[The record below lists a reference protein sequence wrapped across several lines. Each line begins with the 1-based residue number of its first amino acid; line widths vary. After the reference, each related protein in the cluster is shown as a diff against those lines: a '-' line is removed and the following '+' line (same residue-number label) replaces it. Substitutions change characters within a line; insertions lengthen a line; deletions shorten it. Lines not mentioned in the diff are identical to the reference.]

1 MALQAWRARNDATHR
16 QAAGLQPWPGSALLL
31 AKRYNGGRGTG
42 TPRGTRT
49 AYVGVVTRLSV
60 RLIRPP
66 FFNKAEV
73 EG

>member
-1 MALQAWRARNDATHR
+1 MQRTASSGLATL
-16 QAAGLQPWPGSALLL
+16 AGAVPCCWPNATTAVVLL
-31 AKRYNGGRGTG
+31 A
-42 TPRGTRT
+42 PPGTRT